1 MCDIL
6 SNRNCTIAP
15 IILNATNYT
24 MESLDNDN
32 LTNETDLIKITS
44 QLDQLKFTNSNNL
57 TLELN
62 ANLTDSNLFISSA
75 NDTSTLII
83 SSNIEI
89 SNLLSELISLQNLT
103 NNNTTE
109 LTDISNA
116 TDNQTKMI
124 TMKSATTDII
134 HGSNSKL
141 KTNASSV
148 NCFNEIYRLSDMINT
163 DNNKIINTD
172 NNKMINTDND
182 RMISKK
188 NIENVIYVSEQ
199 SSFIQP
205 DLRKLLEIVRDAS
218 NALLRT
224 FHITTIS
231 DNIALINDNITDNN
245 SSITNNGKFKKFFTF
260 FFQIFTIFFLKLLIF
275 ASMIG
280 FIFLK
285 QILGENSTNYH
296 NASAIC
302 SEYNA
307 SLTSISD
314 FDEMKFISGISFR
327 TINYNFLFSFLSFYF

>member
-1 MCDIL
+1 
-6 SNRNCTIAP
+6 
-15 IILNATNYT
+15 

-75 NDTSTLII
+75 NETSTLII

-103 NNNTTE
+103 NNDTTE

-141 KTNASSV
+141 KTNAS
-148 NCFNEIYRLSDMINT
+148 
-163 DNNKIINTD
+163 
-172 NNKMINTDND
+172 NTDND

-205 DLRKLLEIVRDAS
+205 DLRKLLEI
-218 NALLRT
+218 
-224 FHITTIS
+224 
-231 DNIALINDNITDNN
+231 
-245 SSITNNGKFKKFFTF
+245 
-260 FFQIFTIFFLKLLIF
+260 
-275 ASMIG
+275 
-280 FIFLK
+280 
-285 QILGENSTNYH
+285 
-296 NASAIC
+296 
-302 SEYNA
+302 
-307 SLTSISD
+307 
-314 FDEMKFISGISFR
+314 
-327 TINYNFLFSFLSFYF
+327 